1 MADKT
6 QCITCGK
13 TYKVCPRCG
22 DAAWRKTACSPVCW
36 QISQIINQHF
46 YHVIDAQQAAKELKN
61 VNYERVRMN
70 EASKNEV
77 DKILEEA
84 AAAKPKRRRATAP
97 HDDSHENA

>member
-46 YHVIDAQQAAKELKN
+46 YHVK
-61 VNYERVRMN
+61 
-70 EASKNEV
+70 S
-77 DKILEEA
+77 
-84 AAAKPKRRRATAP
+84 
-97 HDDSHENA
+97 